1 MRMHEYQLIE
11 FNSDRKQI
19 QLVSSKSNLQQV
31 LAEFY
36 KENFEKMFD
45 GSGCSKGYISVFVNS
60 EQISSIKDI
69 ILNPND
75 EVCIVTSISGG

>member
-1 MRMHEYQLIE
+1 QLIE
-11 FNSDRKQI
+11 FNSDRKKI
-19 QLVSSKSNLQQV
+19 QLVSNKSNLQQV
-31 LAEFY
+31 LTEFY

-45 GSGCSKGYISVFVNS
+45 EGGCLKGYISVFVNS

-75 EVCIVTSISGG
+75 EICIVTSISGG

>member
-1 MRMHEYQLIE
+1 MHEYQLIE

-45 GSGCSKGYISVFVNS
+45 DCGYSKGYISVFVNS

>member
-1 MRMHEYQLIE
+1 MHEYQLIE

-19 QLVSSKSNLQQV
+19 QLVSDKSNLQQV

-45 GSGCSKGYISVFVNS
+45 ANGCSKGYISVFVNS
-60 EQISSIKDI
+60 QQISSIKDI
-69 ILNPND
+69 NLNPND

>member
-1 MRMHEYQLIE
+1 MHEYQLIE

-45 GSGCSKGYISVFVNS
+45 DSGCSKGYISVFVNS

>member
-1 MRMHEYQLIE
+1 MHKYQLIE

-19 QLVSSKSNLQQV
+19 QLVSNKLNLQQV

-45 GSGCSKGYISVFVNS
+45 VSGCSKGYISVFVNS

-69 ILNPND
+69 TLKPND